1 MPYLGVRPADITS
14 ATEAE
19 IAGDLTVDTNTL
31 HVDAA
36 NNRVGVG
43 NSAPSTALDVTGT
56 VTTDG
61 LTSDGDI
68 NVSVNN
74 FIHLLDSSSTKS
86 MTLRNWSSSTNSAA
100 IEVDPDQ
107 SGSSSYLRIG
117 VDGSEVA
124 RFLGGGG
131 LTFNGDTTA
140 SNALDDYEEGNWT
153 PSYTTTDGTGF
164 SSIGHHAQY
173 GRYVR
178 VGKQVHAWFY
188 LATNALTKG
197 SASGSV
203 VVIGLP
209 YTVENVDYQS
219 GTIGY
224 SSSWVTNH
232 PITLL
237 GGPNTTQMF
246 IYHTNGSTNHVNSSP
261 ANMVDHSGNNKH
273 YLYGA
278 LSYRSA

>member
-14 ATEAE
+14 AAEAE

-31 HVDAA
+31 KVDSS

-43 NSAPSTALDVTGT
+43 TAAPNGNGALTVNAATNNSPQIVFTENDTAKWLVGHRHDGDHFRFFDLANSAER
-56 VTTDG
+56 
-61 LTSDGDI
+61 
-68 NVSVNN
+68 
-74 FIHLLDSSSTKS
+74 
-86 MTLRNWSSSTNSAA
+86 LR
-100 IEVDPDQ
+100 IQ
-107 SGSSSYLRIG
+107 SG
-117 VDGSEVA
+117 
-124 RFLGGGG
+124 GGIS
-131 LTFNGDTTA
+131 FNGDTAA